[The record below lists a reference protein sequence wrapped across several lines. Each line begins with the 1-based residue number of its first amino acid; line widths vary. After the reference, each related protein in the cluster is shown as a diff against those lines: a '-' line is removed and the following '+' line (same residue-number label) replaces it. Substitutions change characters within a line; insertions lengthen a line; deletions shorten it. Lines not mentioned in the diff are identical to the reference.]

1 MAAGNISI
9 TMTAPVAIRLYEPRD
24 REAIRQICCD
34 TADGGEPVE
43 AFFPDREVFADLLTL
58 YYTDYE
64 PSSTWVA
71 ERDGQVIG
79 YLTGCL
85 DTRRFLRVMAW
96 RLVPRTFLKA
106 LVRGTLWH
114 PQVVTLLSANLGG
127 WLRGGFRREVSLW
140 SYPAHLHVNLRKGN
154 RGQKI
159 GRQLLERFF
168 QQVRDAGLNGV
179 HAGVS
184 SQNERARR
192 FFESLGFTPL
202 ALETRFRSHG
212 TQQPVSTIVYGKRF

>member
-1 MAAGNISI
+1 MQDS
-9 TMTAPVAIRLYEPRD
+9 TATRDKVVIRPYEPKD

-43 AFFPDREVFADLLTL
+43 AFFPDREVFADLLTR

-64 PSSTWVA
+64 PQSTWVA

-85 DTRRFLRVMAW
+85 NTRRFLRVMAW
-96 RLVPRTFLKA
+96 RLVPLAFIKA
-106 LVRGTLWH
+106 LVRGTFWH
-114 PQVVTLLSANLGG
+114 PQILKLLSANLSS

-140 SYPAHLHVNLRKGN
+140 SYPAHLHINLRKGS
-154 RGQKI
+154 RGEQI
-159 GRQLLERFF
+159 GRQLVERFF
-168 QQVRDAGLNGV
+168 EQVSRAGLSGI

-184 SQNERARR
+184 SENECGRR
-192 FFESLGFTPL
+192 FFESVGFTPL
-202 ALETRFRSHG
+202 AREARFRSPD
-212 TQQPVSTIVYGKRF
+212 TQQVVCTIVYGKTL